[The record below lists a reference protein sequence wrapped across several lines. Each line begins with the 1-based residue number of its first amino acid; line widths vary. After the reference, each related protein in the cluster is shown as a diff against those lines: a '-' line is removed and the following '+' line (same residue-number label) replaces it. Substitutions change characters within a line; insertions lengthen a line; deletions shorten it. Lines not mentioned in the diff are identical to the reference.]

1 MQTYP
6 VSTGMTDSMSS
17 IVSIQACLQYLTAC
31 LNEMRAE
38 EKRTWKHNK
47 EPGKG
52 PLQRQWGRNFQ
63 ETDSAINTETAI

>member
-1 MQTYP
+1 
-6 VSTGMTDSMSS
+6 
-17 IVSIQACLQYLTAC
+17 
-31 LNEMRAE
+31 MRAE
-38 EKRTWKHNK
+38 EKWTWKHNK